1 MNVND
6 IKTPAYVCEL
16 SKLQANLKVL
26 SDVGERSGAHVLC
39 ALKGFAFSLAMPYVA
54 RFLSGATCS
63 GLWEAKYANE
73 FFRVNL
79 DDNFQNPARENLN
92 LNLDENL
99 SNSKTNSAQISS
111 KNCASN
117 LNLNLDKNSSQNG
130 KNLGVQAG
138 KKFAQEQISSQNN
151 VNFSSILDAK
161 TRKNG
166 EIHVYSPAYK
176 DDEID
181 EILSIANHVVFNSAN
196 QWQKYRAKALRAG
209 VECGLRVNPQTSF
222 SPAEAYNPCG
232 KFSRLGIRA
241 DAIKK
246 ALCDDPEFLRGI
258 SGLHFHA
265 LCEESAEALERVVA
279 VFERDFGEYFA
290 GLKWVNFGGGHHIT
304 KRGYDVE
311 RLIRLVRNFREKW
324 GLEVYLEPGEA
335 VGWECGYLASSVIDI
350 VENEAKIA
358 ILDVSAEAHMP
369 DTILMPYR
377 PAVRGEIRANL
388 DEKSDNVDLNST
400 LNLDANAK
408 TLACE
413 NSCLNL
419 SANLDLISPNLSA
432 NSKLNLDEISSTN
445 HTPILD
451 NLVQN
456 CALNSSKIQTK
467 FDENFKQISDMGDLN
482 KTRENLER
490 NSNEISLNLDTNL
503 VKFNGE
509 SGDQIYEYRLGAH
522 TCLAGDIV
530 GLAAGEPI
538 YRFKKPLNVGDRV
551 IFEDQIHYTIVKNTT
566 FNGVKLPSLVL
577 VDERG
582 EILAMHEFDWCEYRD
597 RN

>member
-92 LNLDENL
+92 LNLD
-99 SNSKTNSAQISS
+99 
-111 KNCASN
+111 
-117 LNLNLDKNSSQNG
+117 KNSSQNG
-130 KNLGVQAG
+130 RNLGVQAG

-151 VNFSSILDAK
+151 VNFSSILDTK
-161 TRKNG
+161 PRKNG

-232 KFSRLGIRA
+232 KFSRLGMRT
-241 DAIKK
+241 DALKK
-246 ALCDDPEFLRGI
+246 ALCDNPEFLRGI

-265 LCEESAEALERVVA
+265 LCEESAEALEHVVA
-279 VFERDFGEYFA
+279 VFERDFGKYFA

-304 KRGYDVE
+304 KHGYDVE
-311 RLIRLVRNFREKW
+311 RLVRLVQNFREKW

-419 SANLDLISPNLSA
+419 SAN
-432 NSKLNLDEISSTN
+432 SKLNLDEISSTN

-456 CALNSSKIQTK
+456 CALNSNKIQTK

-582 EILAMHEFDWCEYRD
+582 EILAMREFDWCEYRD

>member
-26 SDVGERSGAHVLC
+26 SDIGELSGAHVLC

-73 FFRVNL
+73 FFRANL
-79 DDNFQNPARENLN
+79 DDKFQNPARENLN

-111 KNCASN
+111 KKCASN
-117 LNLNLDKNSSQNG
+117 LALNLDKNSSQNVR
-130 KNLGVQAG
+130 NLGAQAG

-161 TRKNG
+161 PRKNG

-209 VECGLRVNPQTSF
+209 VCCGLRVNPQTSF
-222 SPAEAYNPCG
+222 SPVEAYNPCG
-232 KFSRLGIRA
+232 KFSRLGMRT
-241 DAIKK
+241 DALKK
-246 ALCDDPEFLRGI
+246 ALCEDPEFLCGI

-304 KRGYDVE
+304 KHGYDVE
-311 RLIRLVRNFREKW
+311 RLVRLVRNFGEKW

-388 DEKSDNVDLNST
+388 DEKTGNFNENLALHSE
-400 LNLDANAK
+400 LNLHASAK
-408 TLACE
+408 TLTRE

-419 SANLDLISPNLSA
+419 GANLDATSSNLNA
-432 NSKLNLDEISSTN
+432 NLELNLDE
-445 HTPILD
+445 
-451 NLVQN
+451 
-456 CALNSSKIQTK
+456 IQTK
-467 FDENFKQISDMGDLN
+467 FDENLVQNLDTDDLN
-482 KTRENLER
+482 KTRENLKR
-490 NSNEISLNLDTNL
+490 NSDEISLNLDTNL
-503 VKFNGE
+503 MKFDDE
-509 SGDQIYEYRLGAH
+509 SGAENRPIYEYRLGAH

-538 YRFKKPLNVGDRV
+538 YRFKKPLSVGDRV

-577 VDERG
+577 VDEFG
-582 EILAMHEFDWCEYRD
+582 EVLAMREFDWCEYRD

>member
-54 RFLSGATCS
+54 RFLSGTTCS

-73 FFRVNL
+73 FFRANL
-79 DDNFQNPARENLN
+79 DDKFQNPARENLN

-99 SNSKTNSAQISS
+99 SNSKTNSVQISN
-111 KNCASN
+111 KKFAS
-117 LNLNLDKNSSQNG
+117 NLDKNSSQNIR
-130 KNLGVQAG
+130 NLGAQVG

-151 VNFSSILDAK
+151 VNFSSILDTK
-161 TRKNG
+161 PHKNG

-209 VECGLRVNPQTSF
+209 VCCGLRVNPQTSF
-222 SPAEAYNPCG
+222 SPVEAYNPCG
-232 KFSRLGIRA
+232 KFSRLGMRA
-241 DAIKK
+241 DALKK
-246 ALCDDPEFLRGI
+246 ALCDDPEFLYGI

-304 KRGYDVE
+304 KHGYDVE
-311 RLIRLVRNFREKW
+311 KLVRLVQNFREKW

-377 PAVRGEIRANL
+377 PVVRGEIRVNL
-388 DEKSDNVDLNST
+388 DEKTGNFNENLALHSE
-400 LNLDANAK
+400 LNLHASAK
-408 TLACE
+408 TLTRE

-419 SANLDLISPNLSA
+419 GANLDATSSNLNA
-432 NSKLNLDEISSTN
+432 NSELNLDE
-445 HTPILD
+445 
-451 NLVQN
+451 
-456 CALNSSKIQTK
+456 IQTK
-467 FDENFKQISDMGDLN
+467 FDENLVQNLDTDDLN
-482 KTRENLER
+482 KTRENLKR
-490 NSNEISLNLDTNL
+490 NSDEISLNLDTNL
-503 VKFNGE
+503 VKFDDE
-509 SGDQIYEYRLGAH
+509 SGAKNRPIYEYRLGAH

-538 YRFKKPLNVGDRV
+538 YRFKKPLSVGDRV

-582 EILAMHEFDWCEYRD
+582 EVLAMREFDWCEYRD

>member
-92 LNLDENL
+92 LNLD
-99 SNSKTNSAQISS
+99 
-111 KNCASN
+111 
-117 LNLNLDKNSSQNG
+117 KNSSQNG
-130 KNLGVQAG
+130 RNLGVQAG

-151 VNFSSILDAK
+151 VNFSSILDTK
-161 TRKNG
+161 PRKNG

-209 VECGLRVNPQTSF
+209 IECGLRVNPQTSF

-232 KFSRLGIRA
+232 KFSRLGICA
-241 DAIKK
+241 DALKK

-265 LCEESAEALERVVA
+265 LCEESAEALEHVVA

-388 DEKSDNVDLNST
+388 DEKSDNFDLNST

-413 NSCLNL
+413 NSCL
-419 SANLDLISPNLSA
+419 NLSA

-456 CALNSSKIQTK
+456 CALNSNKIQTK

-503 VKFNGE
+503 VKFDDE

-530 GLAAGEPI
+530 GLAAGKPI

-582 EILAMHEFDWCEYRD
+582 EILAMREFDWCEYRD

>member
-39 ALKGFAFSLAMPYVA
+39 ALKGFAFSIAMPYVA

-73 FFRVNL
+73 FFRANL
-79 DDNFQNPARENLN
+79 DDKFQNPARENLN

-99 SNSKTNSAQISS
+99 SNSKTNLAQISS
-111 KNCASN
+111 KKCASN
-117 LNLNLDKNSSQNG
+117 LALNLDKNSSQNVR
-130 KNLGVQAG
+130 NLGAQAG

-161 TRKNG
+161 PRKNG

-209 VECGLRVNPQTSF
+209 VCCGLRINPQTSF
-222 SPAEAYNPCG
+222 SPVEAYNPCG
-232 KFSRLGIRA
+232 KFSRLGMRT
-241 DAIKK
+241 DALKK
-246 ALCDDPEFLRGI
+246 ALCDDPEFLCGI

-304 KRGYDVE
+304 KHGYDVK
-311 RLIRLVRNFREKW
+311 RLVRLVRNFREKW

-377 PAVRGEIRANL
+377 PAVRGEIRVNL
-388 DEKSDNVDLNST
+388 DEKTGNFNENLALHSDLNLHAS
-400 LNLDANAK
+400 AK
-408 TLACE
+408 TLTRE

-419 SANLDLISPNLSA
+419 GANLDATSSNLNA
-432 NSKLNLDEISSTN
+432 NLELNLDE
-445 HTPILD
+445 
-451 NLVQN
+451 
-456 CALNSSKIQTK
+456 IQTK
-467 FDENFKQISDMGDLN
+467 FDENLVQNLDTDDLN
-482 KTRENLER
+482 KTRENLKR
-490 NSNEISLNLDTNL
+490 NSDEISLNLDTNL
-503 VKFNGE
+503 VKFDNETGAE
-509 SGDQIYEYRLGAH
+509 NRPIYEYRLGAH

-538 YRFKKPLNVGDRV
+538 YRFKKPLSVGDRV

-577 VDERG
+577 VDEFG
-582 EILAMHEFDWCEYRD
+582 EVLAMREFDWCEYRD